1 MVSEIFPTQD
11 EADELLRMAKIRIDT
26 TIYPFLVSGET
37 TVIPLKSQNG
47 NVPFILD
54 LWKHR
59 IAIHRVKYQNR
70 AHKAIVLARLDFG
83 HRHENPDGTQASE
96 RHIHIYREGYGD
108 QFAYPLPYNP
118 FPKSGSY
125 WDFYQIF
132 LNFCNIVLPPS
143 LQRDLELAAREM
155 YL

>member
-1 MVSEIFPTQD
+1 MSKIFPTQA
-11 EADELLRMAKIRIDT
+11 EANELLQMAKMRVDS

-37 TVIPLKSQNG
+37 TVIPLTAQNG

-54 LWKHR
+54 LWKHGL
-59 IAIHRVKYQNR
+59 AIHRVKYQNR
-70 AHKAIVLARLDFG
+70 AHKAFVLVRLDFG

-96 RHIHIYREGYGD
+96 RHIHIYHEGYLD
-108 QFAYPLPYNP
+108 KIAYPLPYDP

-132 LNFCNIVLPPS
+132 LNFCNIVLPPL
-143 LQRDLELAAREM
+143 LQRDLELAAQEM